1 MADQIAIDEIHKN
14 PELFE
19 IYKDHEI
26 LKRPDLPTQ
35 KKFVDY
41 LRSQTSV
48 KELSENID
56 VKKTTI
62 EHWFRYDKGG
72 FSYPTIEDWEAIKPF
87 LKELKFDKELAS
99 IEEPDIAEDSKTNP
113 SERLCKFGSLKKLI
127 LLELNQL

>member
-1 MADQIAIDEIHKN
+1 MDGKAGEDALNYATKLIQGKTKRASGQPVQITLADQIAIDEIHKN

-48 KELSENID
+48 KELSE
-56 VKKTTI
+56 
-62 EHWFRYDKGG
+62 
-72 FSYPTIEDWEAIKPF
+72 
-87 LKELKFDKELAS
+87 
-99 IEEPDIAEDSKTNP
+99 TN
-113 SERLCKFGSLKKLI
+113 RGTY
-127 LLELNQL
+127 